1 MKNSLILISAKVFSR
16 SCQSL
21 SVYYI
26 AVIVIVM
33 ASLAIYWTARSDTS
47 PQTDDAASVTKNS
60 LSPDLK
66 VDLQPDEIVYRSKIP
81 QSYIR
86 DTLAVYAKKYHET
99 PQEFAARVD
108 MQTEDIEAWAWAA
121 AEAGYSA
128 EEMVESI
135 EGLSKALKDPEKV
148 RLLKCLGIEA
158 NNYPNQRGYSPIA
171 VGCKEIL
178 ARYNLALPVSA
189 PHGR

>member
-1 MKNSLILISAKVFSR
+1 MKTSLYLISTKVFSR

-21 SVYYI
+21 GVYYI

-33 ASLAIYWTARSDTS
+33 ASLAIYWTELSDTS
-47 PQTDDAASVTKNS
+47 SQTDDAASVTKNS

-66 VDLQPDEIVYRSKIP
+66 VDLQPGNIVYRSKIP

-86 DTLAVYAKKYHET
+86 DIIAAYANRYHET
-99 PQEFAARVD
+99 PQEFATRVG
-108 MQTEDIEAWAWAA
+108 MQTKDIEAWAWAA

-128 EEMVESI
+128 EDMVKSI

-148 RLLKCLGIEA
+148 RLLECLEIEVY
-158 NNYPNQRGYSPIA
+158 NYPNQRGYSPTA
-171 VGCKEIL
+171 LGCKEIL
-178 ARYNLALPVSA
+178 AKYNLNK
-189 PHGR
+189 